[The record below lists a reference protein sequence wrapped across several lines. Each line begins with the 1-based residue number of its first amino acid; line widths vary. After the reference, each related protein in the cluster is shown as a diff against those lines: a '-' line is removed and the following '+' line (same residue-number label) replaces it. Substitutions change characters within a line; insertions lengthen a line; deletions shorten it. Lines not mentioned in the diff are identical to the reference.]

1 MAGNIN
7 HSREVDRVTV
17 RDRALLGGN
26 EDMNWKIWNIND
38 IYRGIQSERELHHVQ
53 VGDMVVD
60 LTGGV
65 ERRYY
70 VKSIDDSTRIPELV
84 LLRQLKE
91 DSNTVQVEMKGVGP
105 GQASETWRC
114 FFDDTIEPHSLRVD
128 GKVYCHGSLATHCKI
143 FLGVETDKYNG
154 KVISQYRDNN
164 SDRISENIPLELVGW
179 RDNQAIKT
187 PMMGFTTHKLQD
199 GEVVTMVTYSADGVV
214 FQQDRLIVVNTADVR
229 RSEVG
234 KKFVE
239 GIEIVTPFLSEVDDR
254 EVLFPINMDREAVF
268 IMCRVNYSDGT
279 SKTLAVDGGRVQLHG
294 MDSYIPSVLGAGSP
308 LVLQYQLAEN
318 EESTQAL
325 RGTNRFLSESYVA
338 RTKEVDGAYS
348 VRLSVLP
355 FWNGTEW
362 ELHYR
367 LHNLDRNI
375 SYDVS
380 DVVEAASNSMPF
392 QPRKFGTMQRVVV
405 ALQLDKVSSSF
416 ARFRHVQSFDISLMG
431 SASIDTSPFYISYH
445 TGQDPYYGQDV
456 KIVKSQVGDRHYINI
471 SCGATT
477 LEDWLDKLYYRTEPL
492 FNKFAETQAP
502 KPTHFMLVGP
512 GLNEEENTFSVDNW
526 RGQNE
531 TPIEI
536 PSNTVVEVQWIRK
549 DGDQVMYLT
558 SSPVVVK
565 AS

>member
-7 HSREVDRVTV
+7 QSRTVDRVTV

-26 EDMNWKIWNIND
+26 EDINWKIWNIND
-38 IYRGIQSERELHHVQ
+38 IYRGNQSERELHHVQ

-70 VKSIDDSTRIPELV
+70 VKSIDDATRVPELV

-91 DSNTVQVEMKGVGP
+91 DTNTIQVEMKGVGP

-114 FFDDTIEPHSLRVD
+114 FYDDTIEPHSLRVD

-164 SDRISENIPLELVGW
+164 SNNVSENIPLELIGW
-179 RDNQAIKT
+179 RDNIAIKA

-199 GEVVTMVTYSADGVV
+199 GEVVTLVTYSADGVV

-234 KKFVE
+234 KRFVE
-239 GIEIVTPFLSEVDDR
+239 SIEMVTPFLSEVDDR
-254 EVLFPINMDREAVF
+254 EVLFPINMDKEAVF
-268 IMCRVNYSDGT
+268 IMCKVNYSDGT

-294 MDSYIPSVLGAGSP
+294 WDAYVPSVLGAASP

-325 RGTNRFLSESYVA
+325 RGTNRFITESYNA

-348 VRLSVLP
+348 VRLSVIP
-355 FWNGTEW
+355 NWNGAEW
-362 ELHYR
+362 ELNYR
-367 LHNLDRNI
+367 LHNLDRDI
-375 SYDVS
+375 SYDVT
-380 DVVEAASNSMPF
+380 DLVEAASNSVPF

-405 ALQLDKVSSSF
+405 ALQLDKVNSAF
-416 ARFRHVQSFDISLMG
+416 ARFRHVQAFDISLMG
-431 SASIDTSPFYISYH
+431 SAAIDNSPFYISYH
-445 TGQDPYYGQDV
+445 TGQDPYYGQDI
-456 KIVKSQVGDRHYINI
+456 KLVKSQVGERHYVSI
-471 SCGATT
+471 SCGAST
-477 LEDWLDKLYYRTEPL
+477 LEDWLDKTFYRTEPM
-492 FNKFAETQAP
+492 FNKFAETEAP
-502 KPTHFMLVGP
+502 KPTHFMLLVP
-512 GLNEEENTFSVDNW
+512 GTISNDVHYPIEKW
-526 RGQNE
+526 RGQYE
-531 TPIEI
+531 TEVEL
-536 PSNTVVEVQWIRK
+536 PSNRVVEVQWIRK
-549 DGDQVMYLT
+549 DGDVIYYLS
-558 SSPVVVK
+558 SSPMVVK
-565 AS
+565 ES

>member
-7 HSREVDRVTV
+7 QSRTVDRVTV

-26 EDMNWKIWNIND
+26 EDINWKIWNIND
-38 IYRGIQSERELHHVQ
+38 IYRGNQSERELHHVQ

-70 VKSIDDSTRIPELV
+70 VKSIDDATRVPELV

-91 DSNTVQVEMKGVGP
+91 DTNTIQVEMKGVGP

-114 FFDDTIEPHSLRVD
+114 FYDDTIEPHSLRVD

-164 SDRISENIPLELVGW
+164 SNNVSENIPLELIGW
-179 RDNQAIKT
+179 RDNIAIKA

-199 GEVVTMVTYSADGVV
+199 GEVVTLVTYSADGVV

-234 KKFVE
+234 KRFVE
-239 GIEIVTPFLSEVDDR
+239 SIEMVTPFLSEVDDR
-254 EVLFPINMDREAVF
+254 EVLFPINMDKEAVF
-268 IMCRVNYSDGT
+268 IMCKVNYSDGT

-294 MDSYIPSVLGAGSP
+294 WDAYVPSVLGAASP

-318 EESTQAL
+318 EESIQAL
-325 RGTNRFLSESYVA
+325 RGTNRFISESYLA

-348 VRLSVLP
+348 VRLSVIP
-355 FWNGTEW
+355 NWNGAEW
-362 ELHYR
+362 ELNYR
-367 LHNLDRNI
+367 LHNIDRDI
-375 SYDVS
+375 SYDVT
-380 DVVEAASNSMPF
+380 DLVEAASNSVPF

-405 ALQLDKVSSSF
+405 ALQLDKVNSAF
-416 ARFRHVQSFDISLMG
+416 ARFRHVQAFDISLMG
-431 SASIDTSPFYISYH
+431 SAAIDNSPFYISYH
-445 TGQDPYYGQDV
+445 TGQDPYYGQDI
-456 KIVKSQVGDRHYINI
+456 KLVKSQVGERHYVNI
-471 SCGATT
+471 SCGAST
-477 LEDWLDKLYYRTEPL
+477 LEDWLDKTFYRTEPM
-492 FNKFAETQAP
+492 FNKFAETEAP
-502 KPTHFMLVGP
+502 KPTHFMLLVP
-512 GLNEEENTFSVDNW
+512 GTISKDVHYPIEKW
-526 RGQNE
+526 RGQYE
-531 TPIEI
+531 TEVEL
-536 PSNTVVEVQWIRK
+536 PSNRVVEVQWIRK
-549 DGDQVMYLT
+549 DGDVIYYLS
-558 SSPVVVK
+558 SSPMVVK
-565 AS
+565 ES

>member
-7 HSREVDRVTV
+7 QSRTVDRVTV
-17 RDRALLGGN
+17 RDRALIGGN
-26 EDMNWKIWNIND
+26 EDINWKIWNIND
-38 IYRGIQSERELHHVQ
+38 IYRGNQSERELHHVQ

-70 VKSIDDSTRIPELV
+70 VKSIDDATRVPELV

-91 DSNTVQVEMKGVGP
+91 DTNTIQVEMKGVGP

-114 FFDDTIEPHSLRVD
+114 FYDDTIEPHSLRVD

-164 SDRISENIPLELVGW
+164 SNNVSENIPLELIGW
-179 RDNQAIKT
+179 RDNIAIKA

-199 GEVVTMVTYSADGVV
+199 GEVVTLVTYSADGVV

-234 KKFVE
+234 KRFVE
-239 GIEIVTPFLSEVDDR
+239 SIEMVTPFLSEVDDR
-254 EVLFPINMDREAVF
+254 EVLFPINMDKEAVF
-268 IMCRVNYSDGT
+268 IMCKVNYSDGT

-294 MDSYIPSVLGAGSP
+294 WDAYVPSVLGAASP

-325 RGTNRFLSESYVA
+325 RGTNRFITESYVA

-348 VRLSVLP
+348 VRLSVIP
-355 FWNGTEW
+355 NWNGAEW
-362 ELHYR
+362 ELNYR
-367 LHNLDRNI
+367 LHNLDRDI
-375 SYDVS
+375 SYDVT
-380 DVVEAASNSMPF
+380 DLVEAASNSVPF

-405 ALQLDKVSSSF
+405 ALQLDKVNSAF
-416 ARFRHVQSFDISLMG
+416 ARFRHVQAFDISLMG
-431 SASIDTSPFYISYH
+431 SAAIDNSPFYISYH
-445 TGQDPYYGQDV
+445 TGQDPYYGQDI
-456 KIVKSQVGDRHYINI
+456 KLVKSQVGERHYVNI
-471 SCGATT
+471 SCGAST
-477 LEDWLDKLYYRTEPL
+477 LEDWLDKTFYRTEPM
-492 FNKFAETQAP
+492 FNKFAETEAP
-502 KPTHFMLVGP
+502 KPTHFMLLVP
-512 GLNEEENTFSVDNW
+512 GTISNDVHYSIEKW
-526 RGQNE
+526 RGQYE
-531 TPIEI
+531 TEVEL
-536 PSNTVVEVQWIRK
+536 PSNRVVEVQWIRK
-549 DGDQVMYLT
+549 DGDVIYYLS
-558 SSPVVVK
+558 SSPMVVK
-565 AS
+565 ES